1 MYIYVLYC
9 YRERI
14 NDFFFAEM
22 TYEAWSPLFLGMVL
36 AIFLVTSIQW
46 LMYRERIYGLYT
58 IYTLVWAV
66 YFVVNHFHLPLNIGN
81 FYKLILSYSGYILYL
96 ELAKL
101 FLNLKERP
109 RFVRWVVVVQWM
121 LVFYVVVKTYI
132 YLFTDFWQ
140 TKLHNILLQPV
151 RLALLSVGAYMVYTF
166 FRSKDT
172 VARFFVA
179 GTASLLINHSITTIL
194 LIRSPNLSQSLP
206 FWQHPDLFVQT
217 GVVLDLIFFSL
228 GISFRHRREAIRKA
242 VVEKDLE
249 REREQRHRENLEA
262 DLAIQRM
269 QQEKTEVQMRALQ
282 SQVNPH
288 FLFNGLNTLSSLID
302 EAPRQASEFVDEL
315 SNVYRYLLRSNEN
328 ELVTLSDEL
337 RFIRSYF
344 HLLQTRFGRSVQLH
358 VSVNEPLKA
367 ALVPPLTLQL
377 LVENAVKHN
386 VILPDQPLTIRI
398 RTTSNDLLIVENNL
412 QRKNLRIESNG
423 VGLSNIDHKY
433 RLLNQPVPLVGEA
446 DGWFQVILTLLTI
459 PQNSVTNPVAH
470 GTA

>member
-1 MYIYVLYC
+1 
-9 YRERI
+9 
-14 NDFFFAEM
+14 M